1 MNKCV
6 RSLMV
11 LFVAVGVL
19 AMVGTVVLAGLPA
32 EPLTI
37 LNCKTGQYDNIT
49 VRTEP
54 GPEYACP
61 TKAGGSYTYAI
72 IASPSTLNPVTA
84 SDTASDSISDHIFG
98 TFYTGYSLLGA
109 GAQGTDPQVASVINV
124 SKDGTTV
131 TYTLRKGLVY
141 SDGSPVTT
149 DDILY
154 WYRNVVWDPN
164 LPNSNQDSF
173 TCTDGSPFVVTSP
186 AANQI
191 QVHCPQPFRTY
202 TGVAGAMYVMSKP
215 MALELIKSQ
224 GIATQKIIG
233 PGPNGVLDTK
243 PAGDDKVS
251 GPDIGAG
258 KDGTLNTTP
267 AGDDTIIEVPTQEF
281 LGLGVNLKQLRG
293 LGPFVLSSF
302 QSDSLAKYARN
313 PNFYE
318 SDSNG
323 TQLPYLNSL
332 QIVIIPTA
340 GFNLALSDFLNG
352 TTDEYG
358 PRPQDISVILSQ
370 AAAGGFGVNQDINTG
385 IANAGET
392 FVTPNFDDPDPNLA
406 AVARN
411 PAVRK
416 ALFLAIDRA
425 SLVNNVLL
433 GIGTPQLNPVTIS
446 GTSGSQFFSGR
457 NNTCATFIKTGLAD
471 ASSCT
476 NGVWTLSNGLPLTVT
491 NLPDPS
497 NADVAEE
504 LSCLNDFAGC
514 LTKAGAMLDA
524 AGIKLGADGV
534 RQIPAN
540 FDPVVKNPGG
550 AFSVQIVTNTGNTI
564 RVEMEKVVCN
574 GWNQIGVKCSAV
586 TTSFPTLVHQLLGGT
601 FTGYILI
608 GLTGGD
614 PAGAANVIRCGTF
627 LHMWHVSCDPTA
639 TSGLTAPTADEVIL
653 DKDFAQGRSATDVAG
668 AQVGFDKEQT
678 DFAKYVPYYH
688 LAAGNA
694 LFAERTDRIS
704 NTGGAINAND
714 DVKFRCDLPGQ
725 QPSCNNAPHQ

>member
-1 MNKCV
+1 MNKYV

-19 AMVGTVVLAGLPA
+19 ALVGTVALAGLPA
-32 EPLTI
+32 EPLQA
-37 LNCKTGQYDNIT
+37 LDCKN
-49 VRTEP
+49 P
-54 GPEYACP
+54 PEGFTYP
-61 TKAGGSYTYAI
+61 SKTGGSYTYAI

-84 SDTASDSISDHIFG
+84 SDTASDSIGDHIFG
-98 TFYTGYSLLGA
+98 TFFTSYSLLGA
-109 GAQGTDPQVASVINV
+109 GAQGTDPQVASVIQVN
-124 SKDGTTV
+124 KDATTV
-131 TYTLRKGLVY
+131 TYTLRKGLEY
-141 SDGSPVTT
+141 SDGSPVTVN
-149 DDILY
+149 DILY
-154 WYRNVVWDPN
+154 WYRNIVWDPN
-164 LPNSNQDSF
+164 LPNSNQDAF

-202 TGVAGAMYVMSKP
+202 TGIAGAMFVMSKP

-224 GIATQKIIG
+224 GISTQKIIG

-251 GPDIGAG
+251 GPDIGVG
-258 KDGTLNTTP
+258 KDGKLDTTP
-267 AGDDTIIEVPTQEF
+267 AGDDTTIDVPTQEF
-281 LGLGVNLKQLRG
+281 LGLGVDLKQLRG

-302 QSDSLAKYARN
+302 QSDSLAKYDRN

-318 SDSNG
+318 SDSKG
-323 TQLPYLNSL
+323 TQLPYLDNL
-332 QIVIIPTA
+332 QVVIIPTA

-370 AAAGGFGVNQDINTG
+370 AAAGGFGVNQDINTR

-406 AVARN
+406 AAARN

-425 SLVNNVLL
+425 SIVNNVLL

-446 GTSGSQFFSGR
+446 GTSGSQFFTGR
-457 NNTCATFIKTGLAD
+457 NNTCDTFIKAGLAT

-476 NGVWTLSNGLPLTVT
+476 NGVWTLDNGLALTVT

-514 LTKAGAMLDA
+514 LKKAGALLDQ
-524 AGIKLGADGV
+524 AGVTLGKDGV

-540 FDPVVKNPGG
+540 LDPVVKNPGG
-550 AFSVQIVTNTGNTI
+550 EFSVQIVTNTGNTI
-564 RVEMEKVVCN
+564 REEMEKVVCN

-586 TTSFPTLVHQLLGGT
+586 TTSFPTLVNQLLGGT
-601 FTGYILI
+601 FTSYILI

-614 PAGAANVIRCGTF
+614 PAGAVNVIRCGTF

-639 TSGLTAPTADEVIL
+639 TSGPKAPTAGEVIL
-653 DKDFAQGRSATDVAG
+653 DKDFTQGFSAVTVKD

-678 DFAKYVPYYH
+678 DFAKYVPYFH

-694 LFAERTDRIS
+694 LFAERIDRIS

-714 DVKFRCDLPGQ
+714 DVKFRCDLSGQ
-725 QPSCNNAPHQ
+725 TPDCAKAPHQ